1 MLKCAKWNIISI
13 NLKEERFRICQL
25 QRQNLRIIW
34 GNTWHCLPKKIFT
47 SAKMEKLLQNSATQ
61 INMNIVFDT
70 CVIVDILQK
79 REPFCE
85 DAVNLLYAVSN
96 QQINGIITAK
106 SLTDIYYLLRKSLN
120 EQAVRELLSNMTE
133 LFDIVDTTGADCKL
147 ALISDMKDYEDAI
160 MVETAKR
167 MKADGIV
174 TRNLKDYQTEEVK
187 IYSPGVLKQIIQ
199 ELS

>member
-1 MLKCAKWNIISI
+1 
-13 NLKEERFRICQL
+13 
-25 QRQNLRIIW
+25 
-34 GNTWHCLPKKIFT
+34 
-47 SAKMEKLLQNSATQ
+47 
-61 INMNIVFDT
+61 MNIVFDT
-70 CVIVDILQK
+70 YVIVDVLQK

-120 EQAVRELLSNMTE
+120 EKAARELLSTMTE

-167 MKADGIV
+167 IKADGIV
-174 TRNLKDYQTEEVK
+174 TQNLKDYQTEDVK

>member
-1 MLKCAKWNIISI
+1 
-13 NLKEERFRICQL
+13 
-25 QRQNLRIIW
+25 
-34 GNTWHCLPKKIFT
+34 
-47 SAKMEKLLQNSATQ
+47 
-61 INMNIVFDT
+61 MNIVFDT

-85 DAVNLLYAVSN
+85 DAVNLSN

-174 TRNLKDYQTEEVK
+174 TRNLKDYQTEDVK